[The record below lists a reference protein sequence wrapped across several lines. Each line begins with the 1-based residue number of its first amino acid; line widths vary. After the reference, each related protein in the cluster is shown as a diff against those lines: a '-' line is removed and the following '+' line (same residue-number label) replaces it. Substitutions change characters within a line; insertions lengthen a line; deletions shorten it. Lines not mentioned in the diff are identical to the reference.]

1 MEVVNNNNVLRGTEL
16 VDSLVQKECEYASSM
31 SREELENNYVTSI
44 KLRGLMWKDNLKLER
59 TIRKLEHKLN
69 NLNSAAL

>member
-1 MEVVNNNNVLRGTEL
+1 MEVVNNNKVLRGTEL
-16 VDSLVQKECEYASSM
+16 VDSLVQKECEYVSSM

-59 TIRKLEHKLN
+59 TIRKLEHK
-69 NLNSAAL
+69 